1 MKAIILAAGYATRMY
16 PLTLNQPKAL
26 LPLKG
31 KAVIEYI
38 TDQLAGIVEVDE
50 IYVVSNHKYFNN
62 FSEWAKTLNY
72 RVPVTVLND
81 GTTEDGAKR
90 GAIGD
95 MYFTVNEKGI
105 DEDIIVICG
114 DNYFTYDLK
123 EQYGF
128 FKEKD
133 ADTLTAGIIDDIE
146 LLKSFA
152 VAELDENGRVLSLV
166 EKPERPASNIAV
178 YGSYFY
184 KQDTL
189 PLIKQYL
196 DEGNNSDQPGRFP
209 QWLHTRKAVYAYI
222 MNGMC
227 YDIGTIKAYEEM
239 NRE

>member
-38 TDQLAGIVEVDE
+38 TDQLAGINEVDE

-62 FSEWAKTLNY
+62 FNEWVKTLDY

-81 GTTEDGAKR
+81 GTTEDGTKR

-95 MYFTVNEKGI
+95 MYFTITEKSI

-133 ADTLTAGIIDDIE
+133 ADTLTAGVIDDIE

-152 VAELDENGRVLSLV
+152 VAELDENGKVLSLV
-166 EKPERPASNIAV
+166 EKPEHPASNVAV

-184 KQDTL
+184 KRDTL
-189 PLIKQYL
+189 PLIKQYIK
-196 DEGNNSDQPGRFP
+196 EGNNPDQPGRFP

-239 NRE
+239 NR